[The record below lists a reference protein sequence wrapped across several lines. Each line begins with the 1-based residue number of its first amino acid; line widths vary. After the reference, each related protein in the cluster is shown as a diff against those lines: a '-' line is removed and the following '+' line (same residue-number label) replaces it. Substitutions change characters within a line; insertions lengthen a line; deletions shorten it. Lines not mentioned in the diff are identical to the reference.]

1 MPRYRR
7 FGAGPPSRGSM
18 RYAPPPTGAP
28 IGNSAGPL
36 RGGSSPAGAAPHPS
50 WGRTAA
56 PAGGLAGGEFEPR
69 GRGPQP
75 VVGTHGDSGERRARV
90 ERMEGEP
97 RQPQRGGLIELVRRA
112 QDVELLGD
120 TAERALHGAKR
131 ALVAHGPGRV

>member
-7 FGAGPPSRGSM
+7 LGPGPHSRGSM
-18 RYAPPPTGAP
+18 RYAPSPTGAP
-28 IGNSAGPL
+28 IGNSAGPP
-36 RGGSSPAGAAPHPS
+36 RGRSS
-50 WGRTAA
+50 R
-56 PAGGLAGGEFEPR
+56 AGGAPQPVLDAIRPLAEGSADGELGRLAAGEFEPR

-112 QDVELLGD
+112 QDVELLG
-120 TAERALHGAKR
+120 
-131 ALVAHGPGRV
+131 